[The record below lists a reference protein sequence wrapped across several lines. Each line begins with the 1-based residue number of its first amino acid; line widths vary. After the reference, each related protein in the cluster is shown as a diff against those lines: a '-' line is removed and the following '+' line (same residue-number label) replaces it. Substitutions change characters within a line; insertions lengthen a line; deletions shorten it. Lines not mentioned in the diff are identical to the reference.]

1 MQRTKSIF
9 LQLVCL
15 MFCLSSIELHA
26 QGGATVTVDFDD
38 VTVLEVLKSVE
49 KETSLAFFYNNADVD
64 VSSIE
69 LFVDGGRVAMTDIV
83 FPTQPYSQ
91 FSIECLS
98 GESLMEG
105 LRLYELK

>member
-64 VSSIE
+64 VSR
-69 LFVDGGRVAMTDIV
+69 RVSVHMKNATVSNVIRDRKSV
-83 FPTQPYSQ
+83 V
-91 FSIECLS
+91 
-98 GESLMEG
+98 
-105 LRLYELK
+105 